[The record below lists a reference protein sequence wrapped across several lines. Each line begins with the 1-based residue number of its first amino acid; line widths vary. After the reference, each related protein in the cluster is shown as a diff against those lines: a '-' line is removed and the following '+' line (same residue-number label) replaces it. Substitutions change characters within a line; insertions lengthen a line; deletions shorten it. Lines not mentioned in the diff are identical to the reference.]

1 MTASNETAQSRD
13 ETRPVPL
20 VMTKL
25 HAPPARKQT
34 VPRDRLL
41 ERLRPGPGIKVTI
54 VAAPAGS
61 GKTTLLGAWRELERP
76 ARPVAWLSLDEGD
89 NDPVVLWSYVLAALR
104 SQCPDLR
111 VSAPPEVLGSARIMD
126 RFLPELVNEL
136 IAIGDAALV
145 LDDFHRLGSGLA
157 RDSVAWFVD
166 HAPSTLQL
174 VLATRSDPPLPLGA
188 MRAHGELVEIRAA
201 ELGFTTEEA
210 EMLLNDRLD
219 LGLEPGSV
227 NDLVE
232 RTEGWPAGLYLAAL
246 SLQAVEDRPAFLT
259 TFGAESRN
267 VVDFL
272 IGEVLEAHDT
282 ATLTLMLRCSIL
294 ERLCGSLCDAVLEQE
309 GSDELLARLSHSNLF
324 LLPLDDRGTW
334 YRFHH
339 LFAQLLRVELEHR
352 EPGLAATLHRRASAW
367 HREHGSTDEAIEHA
381 LEAGAFVE
389 ARELITTTWF
399 QYTQVA
405 RHATV
410 VTWIER
416 FPLEVRRQD
425 PHLLLVAAWVYLLS
439 GQRDASGAA
448 ISAVERLRPFDPGP
462 LPDGFSSIEADL
474 ALLQGFLTWGDLRYA
489 VERGR
494 RAAELEGPTSPWRP
508 VTDVASGWCLYL
520 LGEFLEA
527 DRWFAVATQPALDLE
542 QWRVAVSSLVGRS
555 LVAEALRRTDE
566 QSVLVARAAALL
578 QEQRLEGADTE
589 LSIAL
594 GATLESRGDLGSALA
609 SFERAVAVHR
619 DSGQPPLL
627 ALALIRQA
635 AVLRALD
642 REAEAQAAAEEAR
655 SAVDSCPDP
664 GILASWLED
673 VERPPRTRRRNDDD
687 TLSER
692 ELVVLRALTGPLSER
707 EIGRELYLSHNT
719 IHTHTRSIYRK
730 LGVSSRNEAIRRGR
744 ELGIL

>member
-1 MTASNETAQSRD
+1 
-13 ETRPVPL
+13 
-20 VMTKL
+20 MTKL

-104 SQCPDLR
+104 SECPDLR
-111 VSAPPEVLGSARIMD
+111 VSAPPDVLGSARIMD

-210 EMLLNDRLD
+210 MMLLNDRLD

-259 TFGAESRN
+259 TFGAENRN

-352 EPGLAATLHRRASAW
+352 EPGLAVTLHRRASAW

-448 ISAVERLRPFDPGP
+448 ISAVERLRPFDSGP

-494 RAAELEGPTSPWRP
+494 RAAELEGLTSPWRP

-527 DRWFAVATQPALDLE
+527 DRWFAAATQPALDLE

-566 QSVLVARAAALL
+566 QSVLAARAVALL

-594 GATLESRGDLGSALA
+594 GATLESRGDLESALA

-655 SAVDSCPDP
+655 GAVDSCPDP

-730 LGVSSRNEAIRRGR
+730 LGVSSRNQAIRRGR

>member
-1 MTASNETAQSRD
+1 VTASNETAQSRD

-527 DRWFAVATQPALDLE
+527 DRWFAAATQPALDLE

-566 QSVLVARAAALL
+566 QSALAARAVALL

-594 GATLESRGDLGSALA
+594 GATLESRGDLESALA